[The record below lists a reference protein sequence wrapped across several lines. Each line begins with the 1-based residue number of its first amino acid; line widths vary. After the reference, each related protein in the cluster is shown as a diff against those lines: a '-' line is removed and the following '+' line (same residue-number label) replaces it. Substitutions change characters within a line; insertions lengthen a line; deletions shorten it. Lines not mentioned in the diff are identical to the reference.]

1 MSAEIIAV
9 GTELTTGAKL
19 DTNSQWLSLELA
31 EIGIPVRAHLTID
44 DDLDAMAD
52 AIKLAASRS
61 EVVLITG
68 GLGPTLDDLTREAL
82 ALMAGV
88 ELVLHEPSLEHVRQ
102 MFAKR
107 NRPMPERNTMQA
119 MFPRGSEVLP
129 NPRGTAPGIWM
140 TVPREASG
148 PSDSEG
154 QRVCRIAAMPGVPS
168 EMKQMFR
175 QQVLPRLDGGGRVI
189 RRARI
194 NCFGVGESQAEEILG
209 DLTARGRDPDVG
221 ITVHEATI
229 TLRIMAEG
237 ASADECLA
245 KIDKAR
251 DTIINRM
258 GTLVFGVED
267 EELEHAVIRLLNQ
280 RRGSLSTA
288 ESGTGGLLAHRLT
301 GVTGFETCYKG
312 GVVVPTTAAKRDM
325 LGVDPMLLRQ
335 YGEISEQVAGVM
347 AKGCRQ
353 KFGTNFALAI
363 TEWGQ
368 FKPDDPF
375 APVPASFVALAGPN
389 GLLVEQVQ
397 HFGDPEI
404 AKSRTAKA
412 AVNLLRLHLIGG

>member
-1 MSAEIIAV
+1 MS
-9 GTELTTGAKL
+9 
-19 DTNSQWLSLELA
+19 
-31 EIGIPVRAHLTID
+31 
-44 DDLDAMAD
+44 
-52 AIKLAASRS
+52 
-61 EVVLITG
+61 
-68 GLGPTLDDLTREAL
+68 
-82 ALMAGV
+82 
-88 ELVLHEPSLEHVRQ
+88 
-102 MFAKR
+102 
-107 NRPMPERNTMQA
+107 
-119 MFPRGSEVLP
+119 
-129 NPRGTAPGIWM
+129 
-140 TVPREASG
+140 VPREAG
-148 PSDSEG
+148 DASDGE
-154 QRVCRIAAMPGVPS
+154 RVCRIAAMPGVPS

-267 EELEHAVIRLLNQ
+267 EELQHAVIRLLNQ
-280 RRGSLSTA
+280 RRASLSTA

-363 TEWGQ
+363 TEWGL

-389 GLLVEQVQ
+389 GLLVEKVQ

>member
-82 ALMAGV
+82 AKMAGV
-88 ELVLHEPSLEHVRQ
+88 ELVLHAPSLEHVKQ

-140 TVPREASG
+140 SVPREAG
-148 PSDSEG
+148 DASDGE
-154 QRVCRIAAMPGVPS
+154 RVCRIAAMPGVPS

-267 EELEHAVIRLLNQ
+267 EELQHAVIRLLNQ
-280 RRGSLSTA
+280 RRASLSTA

-363 TEWGQ
+363 TEWGL

-389 GLLVEQVQ
+389 GLLVEKVQ